1 MNKAFKFPPSGGSKS
16 PGLTISPP
24 PAVPPVPPIIIVH
37 EAKDSVASMKEAT
50 GRAGASKEVK
60 RVMPEPPTPDL
71 ANPAGGNT
79 MGRGR
84 SDSDADVG
92 ETVEIDLS

>member
-1 MNKAFKFPPSGGSKS
+1 MNKAFKFPPSRGSKS

-24 PAVPPVPPIIIVH
+24 PTVPPIIIVH
-37 EAKDSVASMKEAT
+37 EAKDSIASMKEAT
-50 GRAGASKEVK
+50 ARAVTSKEVK
-60 RVMPEPPTPDL
+60 MVMPELPTPDL
-71 ANPAGGNT
+71 TNPAGGNT